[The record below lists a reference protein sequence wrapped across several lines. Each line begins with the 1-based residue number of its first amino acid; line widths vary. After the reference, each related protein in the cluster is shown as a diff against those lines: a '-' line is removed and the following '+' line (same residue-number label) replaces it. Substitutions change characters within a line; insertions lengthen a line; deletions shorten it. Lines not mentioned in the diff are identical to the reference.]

1 MKANTRKFASM
12 TVIRPV
18 KQRLLPR
25 NPPKVESK
33 LALSRPEESFFEQV
47 QESVQITAGVDLNWT
62 MGRPN
67 DAQLALMNRYKPK
80 GLADYQAEELV
91 TIPWLASHTLMQH
104 GGGVWSPEAL
114 MEMAYGSPGCPVLL
128 DHDWDSTGS
137 SVGFIYEA
145 HIIAADSKIIGSSP
159 ELEEIMWASAGQYVT
174 NNLDVIKRN
183 GGAYL
188 MVLETAHEASSPFV
202 DAVRFNRVRSCSTGC
217 LLASEESYVCPIC
230 TDEQGGYVPF
240 SSDDCEHLINSPFL
254 SWFVD
259 VDDEEVQK
267 RISPYVIKHSVSNFI
282 EVSAVSVPGLPGARR
297 L

>member
-1 MKANTRKFASM
+1 M
-12 TVIRPV
+12 TVLRPI
-18 KQRLLPR
+18 KKRLS
-25 NPPKVESK
+25 PPTSSKVESK

-47 QESVQITAGVDLNWT
+47 QESVQITTGVDLNWT

-67 DAQLALMNRYKPK
+67 EAQLALMNRYKPK

-128 DHDWDSTGS
+128 DHDWDDTSA
-137 SVGFIYEA
+137 SVGFIFNA
-145 HIIAADSKIIGSSP
+145 HVLALDTKSIESSP

-188 MVLETAHEASSPFV
+188 MILETAHEANSSFV
-202 DAVRFNRVRSCSTGC
+202 SDVRFNRVRSCSTGC

-230 TDEQGGYVPF
+230 TDQQGEYIPF
-240 SSDDCEHLINSPFL
+240 SDESCEHLINSPYL
-254 SWFVD
+254 AWFVD
-259 VDDEEVQK
+259 VDDPEIQE
-267 RISPYVIKHSVSNFI
+267 RISPYVIKHGISDMI

-297 L
+297 LEG